1 MRWYVCSFLVV
12 SVSLLAPVHAN
23 EPIGCQV
30 RAKFS
35 SEGSLSDAVTAEIEQ
50 AKSTVLLALYGFNN
64 PLLAESLIKVAK
76 RGVAVKIK
84 IDAAKSEERKEARII
99 QQLRSAGVQVRSVAA
114 DGRNHNKFA
123 VIDQRKVVTGSY
135 NWTIKAEGN
144 WENLLF
150 LDCPA
155 LARQYEEEWEKI
167 E

>member
-1 MRWYVCSFLVV
+1 MRWYVCLLLVLSFSPLR
-12 SVSLLAPVHAN
+12 PVRAN
-23 EPIGCQV
+23 EPVGCQV

-35 SEGSLSDAVTAEIEQ
+35 SEGSLSDAVTAEIQQ
-50 AKSTVLLALYGFNN
+50 AKSKVLIALYGFNN
-64 PLLAESLIKVAK
+64 PLLAESLIRVAK

-84 IDAAKSEERKEARII
+84 IDAAKGAEKRESRII
-99 QQLRSAGVQVRSVAA
+99 QQLRAAGVQVQTVAP

-123 VIDQRKVVTGSY
+123 LIDQNKVITGSY

-150 LDCPA
+150 LDCPT
-155 LARQYEEEWEKI
+155 LAQKYEEEWEKI